1 MKKILFIFLAMNL
14 TLLADTYEKAM
25 ELYNKGEYPNALKI
39 LKVLSEK
46 GDAKAQNDVGVMV
59 EMGQGTRAN
68 FRLAAEYY
76 EKSAL
81 QGYAEGQC
89 NFGQIKKAQKKYGEA
104 IRWFKKSAKQG
115 NACGQHFLGVIY
127 QHGKGLKRSYK
138 KAIKLYRLSADQGF
152 YLAQSNLAVM
162 YEKGKGVRRDYV
174 EALHLYEKS
183 AEQGYFVAQY
193 NLGMMY
199 YSGKAGVRDIKKAKE
214 LFKKAC
220 DNGHQTGCENYEAL
234 NK

>member
-1 MKKILFIFLAMNL
+1 MKKLLFIFLIVNIYL
-14 TLLADTYEKAM
+14 YGNTYEEAM
-25 ELYNKGEYPNALKI
+25 ELYEKGAYPKALKI
-39 LKVLSEK
+39 LKKLSDQ
-46 GDAKAQNDVGVMV
+46 GNAKAQNDAGIMI
-59 EMGQGTRAN
+59 ETGQGTRAN
-68 FRLAAEYY
+68 FRLAAKYY

-81 QGYAEGQC
+81 QGFAEGQC
-89 NFGQIKKAQKKYGEA
+89 NYGQIKKAQRKYGEA
-104 IRWFKKSAKQG
+104 IRWFRKSAKQN
-115 NACGQHFLGVIY
+115 NACGQHFLAVMY
-127 QHGKGLKRSYK
+127 QHGKGIKRSYK
-138 KAIKLYRLSADQGF
+138 KAIELYRKSADQGY

-174 EALHLYEKS
+174 EAFTLYKKS
-183 AEQGYFVAQY
+183 ADQGYFVAQY

-199 YSGKAGVRDIKKAKE
+199 YSGKAGLKDRKKAKE